1 MIKEWSFSV
10 GEKAVINANALNGLP
25 SNVGD
30 LIEIDEIIVT
40 PTYEYR
46 VRIGKDYTKVKEK
59 ELNKIK
65 QDDPILKLKTNKE
78 YIYKPTHSKIKILKI
93 DYLYRQAEILHKDG
107 SMEVV
112 NADNL
117 KGEN

>member
-30 LIEIDEIIVT
+30 LVEIDEIIVT
-40 PTYEYR
+40 STYEYR
-46 VRIGKDYTKVKEK
+46 VRIGNDYTKVKEK
-59 ELNKIK
+59 ELNKVE
-65 QDDPILKLKTNKE
+65 QNDPILSLKVKQE
-78 YIYKPTHSKIKILKI
+78 YIYKPNHSTVKLLKL
-93 DYLYRQAEILHKDG
+93 DYLYRHAEILHNDG

-112 NADNL
+112 SADNL
-117 KGEN
+117 KGDN